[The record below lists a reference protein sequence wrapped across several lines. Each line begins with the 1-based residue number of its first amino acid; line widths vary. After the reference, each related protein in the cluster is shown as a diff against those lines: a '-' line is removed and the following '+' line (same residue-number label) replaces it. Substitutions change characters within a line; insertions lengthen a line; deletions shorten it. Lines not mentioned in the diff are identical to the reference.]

1 MKYSHVIQLVV
12 ISFSLLQTVSGQG
25 FVNLDFEEA
34 NVPPTPVDTFGS
46 FVDPALAFPGW
57 TVLPNG
63 STYGTSV
70 SYNDLSLGGPAISL
84 MGPDFPNRPGYE
96 PLDGSYSVLLQY
108 FGIGNPPAL
117 SQTALIPAGTQSIS
131 ILGNA
136 VITLNGVNIP
146 LIYNLNGAAAGDI
159 SAFAGQIAQLTIT
172 TANSAPLGLR
182 VLDYFDDIQFS
193 PSPVPEPNIYILM
206 IVCIFFIGW
215 RKARPNQS
223 PEPTTVAPCQHCDE
237 QSMVLGFSRQAG
249 DVLSDCELLILKN
262 P

>member
-1 MKYSHVIQLVV
+1 MKQSCVILLVAV
-12 ISFSLLQTVSGQG
+12 SFSLLQMVSGQA

-34 NVPPTPVDTFGS
+34 NVPPTPVDTLGS

-63 STYGTSV
+63 SAYGTSV
-70 SYNDLSLGGPAISL
+70 FYNDLSLGGPAIVL
-84 MGPDFPNRPGYE
+84 MGPDFPNGPGYD

-146 LIYNLNGAAAGDI
+146 LIYNLDGASAGDI
-159 SAFAGQIAQLTIT
+159 SAFAGQTAQLTIT
-172 TANSAPLGLR
+172 TINTATINSHTW
-182 VLDYFDDIQFS
+182 DYFDDVQFS
-193 PSPVPEPNIYILM
+193 PESVPEPTVCSLM
-206 IVCIFFIGW
+206 IVCILVLGS
-215 RKARPNQS
+215 RMTRPNNS
-223 PEPTTVAPCQHCDE
+223 PESPPIALSVPPSRLTRFAAW
-237 QSMVLGFSRQAG
+237 FSFCR
-249 DVLSDCELLILKN
+249 
-262 P
+262 